1 MIEDMI
7 PELFDFV
14 LLAFRRRRQKTEEW
28 RGVLEDKRIKG
39 NRSLARRKYVL
50 HFRIET
56 GKKRKIRVD
65 QDEFE
70 LYEKGKNYRK
80 NRGEMLPDPG
90 SAI

>member
-1 MIEDMI
+1 MIEDLI

-28 RGVLEDKRIKG
+28 RGVLEDKRITG
-39 NRSLARRKYVL
+39 DRSLARRRYHL
-50 HFRIET
+50 YFRTEE

-65 QDEFE
+65 QDDYER
-70 LYEKGKNYRK
+70 YEKGKNYRK
-80 NRGEMLPDPG
+80 SRGEMLPDPR